1 VAVDQETL
9 PELNLFMICRSLR
22 REALSAIPAPYRLR
36 SMRPDELATWKAM
49 PFDDEATAA
58 AFDGFMGDW
67 AARVYGGREAEF
79 HARTLFA
86 VDSDDRPVGTCML
99 WDAYGRLPTIHWL
112 KVVAPLEGRG
122 IGRALLSAVLRD
134 LDPAAYPV
142 YLHTQ
147 PESAR
152 AIALYTD
159 FGFDLLSG
167 ERFGTRTNDLEASL
181 PILRELLP
189 PARFACLRISEPPP
203 EFVAFMATTTTEEF

>member
-1 VAVDQETL
+1 MAHEAL
-9 PELNLFMICRSLR
+9 PDLNLFMICRTLR
-22 REALSAIPAPYRLR
+22 REAPRGMPEPYRLR
-36 SMRPDELATWKAM
+36 SMRPDELGTWKAM
-49 PFDDEATAA
+49 PFDDAATAA
-58 AFDGFMGDW
+58 AFDGFMEEW
-67 AARVYGGREAEF
+67 AARVYRGREAEF

-86 VDSDDRPVGTCML
+86 VDPDDRPVGTCML

-112 KVVAPLEGRG
+112 KVMPALEGKG

-134 LDPAAYPV
+134 LDPGAYPV

-152 AIALYTD
+152 AVALYTD
-159 FGFDLLSG
+159 FGFDLLAG

-189 PARFACLRISEPPP
+189 PALFARLRIAEPPP
-203 EFVAFMATTTTEEF
+203 EFVAFMATTTAEEF